1 MANCASMAPPPRV
14 RWDRV
19 GRLALLFVLAL
30 LVYLYI
36 GPLSSLVTTWHASKE
51 RETRV
56 AELEEVQAR
65 LRTRRDELR
74 DPRALEREAREL
86 GMVRPGERSFVVA
99 GLPGGGGR

>member
-1 MANCASMAPPPRV
+1 M
-14 RWDRV
+14 